1 MIDSTLG
8 GGVLMGWAHNL
19 GVLLL
24 PIMALGFLQQRK
36 DLDGTGWT
44 LGAAGLLV
52 IAASAWNWPHQI
64 SPWPFSAY
72 VAFSMAIGLWTAALA
87 RTTRHDGH
95 GWTHA
100 GLAVA
105 VGFMATLALVVWT
118 GMVMGQVGARS
129 LVHAMPGFGNIR
141 AIGHFGAWAMVG
153 AAGAVFALHDSRHR
167 SRLLALFALLAA
179 SFVLGWSGGRTGF
192 LAAFLGIA
200 LAALIARARWQRV
213 ASVGAVVALGFAL
226 SVFSPQPN
234 NQFGV
239 LDRMGWVVQSLLPT
253 AEEDGG
259 TNQHTGDA
267 TALAA
272 HTAPIAPSAINNASS
287 RRLELWA
294 KGWETIQERPWT
306 GHGLGTWRHDGDGSQ
321 YRGVFHLHNL
331 PLDLMHS
338 YGIPLGAALVL
349 LAFAAF
355 LRSSLAAWRIGPT
368 AAVAY
373 GWLVTTAAMSL
384 LDAVAW
390 MPYGAALL
398 GGTIGW
404 LCAVD
409 RRAGGAPTAP
419 LPDGVDGGQAMGK
432 SL

>member
-19 GVLLL
+19 GILLL
-24 PIMALGFLQQRK
+24 PIMALGFFQHRK
-36 DLDGTGWT
+36 DLDGTGWA

-72 VAFSMAIGLWTAALA
+72 VAFSMAIGLWAAALA
-87 RTTRHDGH
+87 RTTQADGH
-95 GWTHA
+95 GWTQA
-100 GLAVA
+100 GLAMA
-105 VGFMATLALVVWT
+105 VGFMATLSLVIWT
-118 GMVMGQVGARS
+118 GLVMGEVGVRS

-153 AAGAVFALHDSRHR
+153 AAGAVFALQDGRHR
-167 SRLLALFALLAA
+167 ARLIALFALLAA
-179 SFVLGWSGGRTGF
+179 TFVLGWSGGRTGF
-192 LAAFLGIA
+192 VAAFLGIA
-200 LAALIARARWQRV
+200 VAAIVARARWKRV
-213 ASVGAVVALGFAL
+213 VSVGAVVALGLAL

-253 AEEDGG
+253 VEGEGD
-259 TNQHTGDA
+259 TGPSLGEPTPQA
-267 TALAA
+267 
-272 HTAPIAPSAINNASS
+272 APIAPSAVNDASS

-294 KGWETIQERPWT
+294 KGWDTIQAQPWT

-355 LRSSLAAWRIGPT
+355 LRASIAAWRIGPT

-398 GGTIGW
+398 GAAIGW
-404 LCAVD
+404 LITVD
-409 RRAGGAPTAP
+409 RRARSAPTASG
-419 LPDGVDGGQAMGK
+419 LDGTEGQRAAQTAP
-432 SL
+432 